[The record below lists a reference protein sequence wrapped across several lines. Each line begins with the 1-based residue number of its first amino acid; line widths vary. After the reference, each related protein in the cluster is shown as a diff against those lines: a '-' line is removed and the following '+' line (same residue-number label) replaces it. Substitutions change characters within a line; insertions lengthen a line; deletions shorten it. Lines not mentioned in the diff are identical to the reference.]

1 MDLYDRKMVT
11 NTNLKYA
18 YSSLNY
24 YIIIMVQNFFKCFNS
39 NISKK
44 IRILEA
50 LNANLMQTTTAK
62 LLLFA
67 QDTSL
72 SDLAS
77 VFALV
82 HIYYA
87 KRDQAKYCQNTFKW
101 PHYSLIYLSIH

>member
-44 IRILEA
+44 NSHSRGIKCQP
-50 LNANLMQTTTAK
+50 NANNNREVVVVCARHVVK
-62 LLLFA
+62 RP
-67 QDTSL
+67 SKRIR
-72 SDLAS
+72 AS
-77 VFALV
+77 TYIL
-82 HIYYA
+82 
-87 KRDQAKYCQNTFKW
+87 C
-101 PHYSLIYLSIH
+101 